1 MSKFDDILNQP
12 LPSRKGS
19 YTESTD
25 DDDLYNSFFESDDD
39 ERFDDSTD
47 ESGDDEGD
55 PSDEELASDDTE
67 EGADCSYCEDDD
79 YGDDFDPDDMDDD
92 EIADSINDLD
102 MDMDDDEFDPDDV
115 DDEDIDGNGIPDEDE
130 IPEPLDGEDDRKADE
145 MMAIATTPMLI
156 RDELTAEEAANFY
169 ESTDADIAISEGL
182 VLESDIEDLY
192 QEGVFASP
200 NKPFKMTKQAR
211 FRQLYEMSVLIESRM
226 HNDPMYTK
234 LQKAYKIER
243 ICKKHLRKKY
253 HNLALRRAKIY
264 LKRLMKSKSGVLNN
278 IGKKLGIKK

>member
-1 MSKFDDILNQP
+1 MNAFEDILNQP
-12 LPSRKGS
+12 LPSQRGLYS
-19 YTESTD
+19 ESGD
-25 DDDLYNSFFESDDD
+25 DDFYKNFFESDDD
-39 ERFDDSTD
+39 DDSDFDDSAS
-47 ESGDDEGD
+47 ESGESEDDG
-55 PSDEELASDDTE
+55 DDTDDVE
-67 EGADCSYCEDDD
+67 EGGDCSYCEDDD
-79 YGDDFDPDDMDDD
+79 LGFDDMDDD
-92 EIADSINDLD
+92 EIASSINDLD
-102 MDMDDDEFDPDDV
+102 MDGMDGLDDDDLDMDGLDD
-115 DDEDIDGNGIPDEDE
+115 DDLDNNGIPDEDE
-130 IPEPLDGEDDRKADE
+130 NPEPLDGEEDQKAND

-169 ESTDADIAISEGL
+169 ESADADIAVSEGL

-211 FRQLYEMSVLIESRM
+211 FKQLYEMSVLIESRM

-264 LKRLMKSKSGVLNN
+264 LKRLMKSKSGVLNK
-278 IGKKLGIKK
+278 IGQKLGIKK